1 MDSDKIER
9 KARYEQIAHNLEV
22 ASHLYK
28 KAADSLQ
35 SGDDDHHYY
44 SFVKDANHLIDGA
57 FPERSVAPK
66 VAFAKPT
73 GGFDWNLF
81 LKILVPIVLVLAT
94 LLILVFTGTTG
105 DMTKSWNSE
114 DIQKN
119 TAYPKTAP

>member
-44 SFVKDANHLIDGA
+44 SFVKDANHLIDEA
-57 FPERSVAPK
+57 FPERVATPK
-66 VAFAKPT
+66 IVVAKPV

-81 LKILVPIVLVLAT
+81 LKILVPVVLVLVT

-105 DMTKSWNSE
+105 DMTKTWNPE
-114 DIQKN
+114 EIQKN